1 MAIFLAAANTMPSL
15 VVVRLV
21 KVKKEGLIFGE
32 ISCWSRDQKVW

>member
-21 KVKKEGLIFGE
+21 KVKKGLIFGE